1 MKFLYTKIKRTPQLS
16 SLDREKI
23 MEQFSEEML
32 QHADAK
38 GALEEIMRKGVDLSD
53 GQRIKGT
60 RDLSRML
67 ENIRNEM
74 LNKYNIKDF
83 LKNLREE
90 LSKVAKESGMESLSK
105 QIMEEKSLSKVIEEM
120 EKHIP
125 EDKLHPHTERK
136 ENYDRIEEFKRRYP
150 FLFNRGEIPE
160 YEELIEF
167 IEKFQRINEMI
178 ESLKKA
184 EMEKIDTSLI
194 EETLGKELA
203 DYLDSLKAIKE
214 FIEETAIKKDKNGKL
229 ILTPRAI
236 RKIGE
241 KAIRDIF
248 TALKDARSGE
258 HLMKR
263 RGLWE
268 VRYEEKK
275 KYEGE
280 DITHFDVVGTVFE
293 SFKRRMIKGGPTLTY
308 DDFILYES
316 DRSVKTSTALLL
328 DMSWSMSWNNKFVAA
343 KKVACALHHL
353 IKTKFPKDTLYI
365 IGFFTIAVEMKPE
378 ELPYADLN
386 AAEPFTNIQHAL
398 QLSHQKLSADPNPN
412 KQIIL
417 ITDGQPTAYCA
428 DGVLHIEW
436 PVFGVSPNALRATM
450 KEVKVI
456 TKKGIKINTFMLDDN
471 PYIVKFV
478 EDITR
483 INGGRAFF
491 TTPEELGKY
500 LLVDYIERKKKKIH

>member
-1 MKFLYTKIKRTPQLS
+1 MRFLYTKKKISGQLS
-16 SLDREKI
+16 SVDREEI
-23 MEQFSEEML
+23 INQFSEEML
-32 QHADAK
+32 QHADVNQ
-38 GALEEIMRKGVDLSD
+38 ALDEMMRKGVTLSD

-60 RDLSRML
+60 RDLSHAL
-67 ENIRNEM
+67 ENLRNEM

-90 LSKVAKESGMESLSK
+90 LSEIAREWGRENLS
-105 QIMEEKSLSKVIEEM
+105 QQVLEEKSISKSIERM
-120 EKHIP
+120 ENEIP
-125 EDKLHPHTERK
+125 ADKIQPHTERK
-136 ENYDRIEEFKRRYP
+136 EGYERIENFKKRYP
-150 FLFNRGEIPE
+150 FLFNRGEVPG
-160 YEELIEF
+160 YEELINF
-167 IEKFQRINEMI
+167 IEKFQKISQI
-178 ESLKKA
+178 LDALKKA
-184 EMEKIDTSLI
+184 EVDRVDTS
-194 EETLGKELA
+194 TLEATIGENFSQ
-203 DYLDSLKAIKE
+203 YLEALKAIKK
-214 FIEETAIKKDKNGKL
+214 FIEESAIKRDKDGKL

-248 TALKDARSGE
+248 AILKDARSGE
-258 HLMKR
+258 HTLTKR
-263 RGLWE
+263 GSFE
-268 VRYEEKK
+268 VRYEERK
-275 KYEGE
+275 KYQGE
-280 DITHFDVVGTVFE
+280 DITHFDVVATVFE
-293 SFKRRMIKGGPTLTY
+293 SFKRRMVKGGPTLTY
-308 DDFILYES
+308 DDFMLYEA
-316 DRSVKTSTALLL
+316 DKNVKTSTALLL

-398 QLSHQKLSADPNPN
+398 QLSHQKLSVDPNPN

-428 DGVLHIEW
+428 NGVLHIEW
-436 PVFGVSPNALRATM
+436 PAFGVSPNALKATM

-471 PYIVKFV
+471 PYIIKFV

-500 LLVDYIERKKKKIH
+500 LLIDYMGRKRKKIH